1 MITPTGLEQLG
12 FTPNV
17 DFVLQDDGNG
27 VYIKEWNSKERSQPT
42 ESEIETAHAEW
53 QAEHNATQYQRD
65 REPEYP
71 PVGDQLDAI
80 LKHLN
85 YRRTQG
91 EDLVQDLDNIVGA
104 WLNVK
109 SRYPKNGSN

>member
-1 MITPTGLEQLG
+1 MITSKGLEKLG

-27 VYIKEWNSKERSQPT
+27 VYIKEWNVKEKSQPT
-42 ESEIETAHAEW
+42 KKEIEAAHAEW
-53 QAEHNATQYQRD
+53 QAEQDATQYQRD
-65 REPEYP
+65 RELKYP
-71 PVGDQLDAI
+71 SVGDQLDAI